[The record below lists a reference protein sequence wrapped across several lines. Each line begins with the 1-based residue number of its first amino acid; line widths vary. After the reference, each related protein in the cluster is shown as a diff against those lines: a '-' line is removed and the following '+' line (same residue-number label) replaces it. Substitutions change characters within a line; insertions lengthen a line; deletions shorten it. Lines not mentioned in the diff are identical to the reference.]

1 MSDVRRFLRYDVSIP
16 IYIREV
22 EESELDLTRFRS
34 EIISNEEDEFLKN
47 LDAELQ
53 HTLKNNKQLIADV
66 NDVVFTIDSQLEF
79 MSYLLSLLIERK
91 DPCQQNEFNYKLREF
106 KKRKI
111 SHTLDGSKVGALVAG
126 AEFQIQKHVAEL
138 LNTIENSIEGKVFLY
153 DWKIKTFFDDRK
165 HVKNLPELVEKGVVI
180 AVLFDLL
187 FQKLNFW
194 EKIYFRLKEKNENI
208 SNPEK
213 WQVSRINLSV
223 GGVGLFSPIRFR
235 KFSRVDLFMK
245 VGRDVLVVRA
255 KTLMCVL
262 VAEDKYRIAVEF
274 DFLTVEKAT
283 VITGYLQKQELLE
296 AMMAVKLDLG

>member
-22 EESELDLTRFRS
+22 EEFGLDLAHFRS
-34 EIISNEEDEFLKN
+34 EIISDEEDELLKN
-47 LDAELQ
+47 LDYEIQ
-53 HTLKNNKQLIADV
+53 YTLKNNEQLSADV
-66 NDVVFTIDSQLEF
+66 SELVFAIDSQLEF
-79 MSYLLSLLIERK
+79 MNYLVSLLIERK
-91 DPCQQNEFNYKLREF
+91 NPSEQREFNYKVREF

-111 SHTLDGSKVGALVAG
+111 SHMLDGSKVNTLVAG
-126 AEFQIQKHVAEL
+126 VESQIHKHITEL
-138 LNTIENSIEGKVFLY
+138 LNSIENSIEGKVFLY
-153 DWKIKTFFDDRK
+153 AWKTREFFDERK
-165 HVKNLPELVEKGVVI
+165 YVKNLSKLVKKDVVI
-180 AVLFDLL
+180 AVLLDLL
-187 FQKLNFW
+187 IQKLIFW
-194 EKIYFRLKEKNENI
+194 ERIYFRLKEKNENI

-213 WQVSRINLSV
+213 WQVSRINLSA

-262 VAEDKYRIAVEF
+262 VAEDKYRMAVEF
-274 DFLTVEKAT
+274 DFLTVEKAA
-283 VITGYLQKQELLE
+283 VITHYLQRQELLE